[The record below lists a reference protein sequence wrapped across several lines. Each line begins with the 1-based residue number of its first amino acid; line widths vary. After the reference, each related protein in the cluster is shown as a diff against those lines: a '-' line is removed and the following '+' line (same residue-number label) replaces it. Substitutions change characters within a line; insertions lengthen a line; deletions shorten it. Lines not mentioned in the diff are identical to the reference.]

1 MINPVSLR
9 RFSALV
15 LAAFLAGCA
24 TAPIRPRPAVHSFL
38 DAHRVVIGSESFL
51 PTSAISSQLKG
62 ESVWDPEA
70 QVLALTV
77 GAHELRVAPQMS
89 VVLVD
94 RVPHPISTPPIL
106 EKGELFLPESVFKQW
121 LAGWTPSVP
130 PSKPVAPRPWFQKII
145 LDAGHGGHDPGALG
159 RIGLREKSVTLD
171 IARRLRDLLAKDGF
185 RVVMTRDT
193 DRFISLSRRS
203 DLANREEG
211 DLFIS
216 IHANASRRRSISGFE
231 VYTLS
236 DATDDHAR
244 AIEAAENASLPADVG
259 EAVAGGT
266 EAIVWDLLYT
276 EHRAESTEL
285 AAAVCRGLS
294 RSQIPSWNRGVKS
307 ARFAVLKGAR
317 MPAILVEV
325 GFITHP
331 EEEARLR
338 NSEYRQRLA
347 EGVRQGILAFQ
358 KAYERRS

>member
-1 MINPVSLR
+1 MFQWI
-9 RFSALV
+9 FSFLILIV
-15 LAAFLAGCA
+15 AFSGCA
-24 TAPIRPRPAVHSFL
+24 HVPPRVSPSPFL
-38 DAHRVVIGSESFL
+38 TAHRVSIGSTTYL
-51 PTSAISSQLKG
+51 PGSAIAKQVG
-62 ESVWDPEA
+62 GSVQWDSEA
-70 QVLALTV
+70 FIWSLSV
-77 GAHELRVAPQMS
+77 GPHELRASPQMS

-94 RVPHPISTPPIL
+94 GMAHSLEDPPIL
-106 EKGELFLPESVFKQW
+106 EKGELLLPESVFKQW
-121 LAGWTPSVP
+121 LAGWTPREP

-159 RIGLREKSVTLD
+159 RTGLREKSVTLD

-185 RVVMTRDT
+185 RVVMTRDA

-211 DLFIS
+211 NLFIS

-244 AIEAAENASLPADVG
+244 AIEAAENASLPAAVG
-259 EAVAGGT
+259 EAVAAET

-276 EHRAESTEL
+276 EHRAGSTEL

-294 RSQIPSWNRGVKS
+294 RSQIPSQNRGVKS
-307 ARFAVLKGAR
+307 ARFAVLKGVR

-338 NSEYRQRLA
+338 NPEYRQRLA
-347 EGVRQGILAFQ
+347 EGIRQGILAFRQ
-358 KAYERRS
+358 KNDERS